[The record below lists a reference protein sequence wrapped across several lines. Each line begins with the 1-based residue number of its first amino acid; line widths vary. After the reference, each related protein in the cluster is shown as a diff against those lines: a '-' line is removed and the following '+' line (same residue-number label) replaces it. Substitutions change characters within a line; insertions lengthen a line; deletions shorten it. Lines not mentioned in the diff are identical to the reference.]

1 MRKMIFPT
9 LVLTAIALGVATP
22 LRVFSADEVRVVYPT
37 QATDVSEL
45 DSSTVSKRAEPPVRE
60 ESEFDP
66 VTPIGQI
73 KAVRDALTRL
83 EEAVAALR
91 SASRQDDDAL
101 VAKLGER
108 LPTRQRVDEIFP
120 LLIQSSADGA
130 EAKSGVASLL
140 KTTDGLGAKI
150 DSLAKTTENL
160 RATVESAQKTA
171 ASVEKIRTSRWTDVA
186 VFAILALV
194 AIQLV
199 IKVGSVVA
207 GAVKASKARLDE
219 RVLEMAEQLIAAKKS
234 TTTTKKEASK

>member
-1 MRKMIFPT
+1 MKKIFST
-9 LVLTAIALGVATP
+9 FFVIAIAATT
-22 LRVFSADEVRVVYPT
+22 LRVFAQEEVKVVYPS
-37 QATDVSEL
+37 QATEIAEL

-73 KAVRDALTRL
+73 KAVRDALSRL
-83 EEAVAALR
+83 EDAVASLR

-120 LLIQSSADGA
+120 LLIKSSEDGA

-171 ASVEKIRTSRWTDVA
+171 ASIEKIRTSRWTDYA
-186 VFAILALV
+186 VIAILALV
-194 AIQLV
+194 LIQLV
-199 IKVGSVVA
+199 GKVGAFVA
-207 GAVKASKARLDE
+207 TRISATRSRFAELAEAYELAKAEL
-219 RVLEMAEQLIAAKKS
+219 AKKQPKE
-234 TTTTKKEASK
+234 TKSK

>member
-1 MRKMIFPT
+1 MKKIFST
-9 LVLTAIALGVATP
+9 VIVFAIAASINSA
-22 LRVFSADEVRVVYPT
+22 FCADEVRVVYPT

-120 LLIQSSADGA
+120 LLIQGTTDSS

-140 KTTDGLGAKI
+140 KTTDGLGTKI

-194 AIQLV
+194 AIQ
-199 IKVGSVVA
+199 IAMKVGSVVA
-207 GAVKASKARLDE
+207 GAVKASKERLDE